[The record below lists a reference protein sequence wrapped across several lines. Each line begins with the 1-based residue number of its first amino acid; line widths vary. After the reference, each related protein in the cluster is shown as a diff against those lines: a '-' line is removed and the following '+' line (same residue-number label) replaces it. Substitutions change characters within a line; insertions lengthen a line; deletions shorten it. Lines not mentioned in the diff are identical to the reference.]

1 MSELIC
7 NVFPS
12 AISRV
17 FSFTNQSKIDY
28 EIHEVF
34 FEDII
39 CCMRLK
45 VLLSMKVVESIWLHC
60 FVYKLCLKIVFHQRK
75 YLLKRLCLLWWK
87 YIFLTMCKLLWPHVF
102 LISGCARHVYYHF
115 QFLMKQLGAQT
126 HDGWLV

>member
-1 MSELIC
+1 MSEFIC

-17 FSFTNQSKIDY
+17 FSFTNQFKIDY

-45 VLLSMKVVESIWLHC
+45 VLLSMKLVESIWFH
-60 FVYKLCLKIVFHQRK
+60 LCTSCAWRLSFHQRK
-75 YLLKRLCLLWWK
+75 YLLKRLCLHWWN
-87 YIFLTMCKLLWPHVF
+87 YFLLTMCNLLQPHVF
-102 LISGCARHVYYHF
+102 LISGGARHVYYQF
-115 QFLMKQLGAQT
+115 QFLMKQLAAQT